1 VDNRD
6 EDAARRSAETL
17 AAASALIAAE
27 MAAAGPDTY
36 ISDEKGP
43 TPVSRMDPVWAGR
56 AERAVEEGRRP
67 ANDPRVVKALDRR
80 AKEH

>member
-1 VDNRD
+1 MSNKD
-6 EDAARRSAETL
+6 EQTARRSAETL

-27 MAAAGPDTY
+27 LAAAGPDVY
-36 ISDEKGP
+36 VSDEKGVV
-43 TPVSRMDPVWAGR
+43 PVSRMDPVWAKR

-80 AKEH
+80 AKG